1 MLADILRP
9 QIFCYAVSHFQDSGR
24 GTSEKQLL
32 NLNQWHIFCEV
43 VQIWK
48 NKKIKF
54 TVQIAVGKTTQG
66 GRKNDA
72 LTSINL
78 RLKIKANSTYGHSAI
93 KGQVLRQRW
102 RPKQSGDRSPYYSL
116 EITSELLFLEP
127 PSQQKLIKF
136 PSFCE
141 DLAAIWEADQG

>member
-1 MLADILRP
+1 M
-9 QIFCYAVSHFQDSGR
+9 FCYAVSHCQDSGR
-24 GTSEKQLL
+24 GRLEKQLL

-48 NKKIKF
+48 NKKVKF
-54 TVQIAVGKTTQG
+54 LVQIAVGKTTQG
-66 GRKNDA
+66 GRKNGA

-78 RLKIKANSTYGHSAI
+78 RLKIKANSTYGHSAY
-93 KGQVLRQRW
+93 GQVLRQRW
-102 RPKQSGDRSPYYSL
+102 RPKQSGDRRPYYSL

-136 PSFCE
+136 PSF
-141 DLAAIWEADQG
+141 AKI